1 MNDFGETIE
10 SDNSGSILDYDEAAN
25 LIDSEKTKENHK
37 LLEESSN
44 KIDEL
49 ILICDNTS
57 FNEIN
62 LTSNDEFPNNLLFL
76 ENTNETSL
84 QIAKDDLDLYYSRYA
99 SLIKETNT
107 LINFVS
113 QSLIISSTQLK
124 ELKIDINNITQQFE
138 KNIQNFAYPLKFNSP
153 ENNTLRNLLSGES
166 REKYKKEIKI
176 LNNYYNDFFKDVKN
190 IIEKINLSIIEFI
203 YLAEYLKLN
212 INNNAIKFQKD
223 L

>member
-62 LTSNDEFPNNLLFL
+62 LTNNDEFPNNLLFL

-153 ENNTLRNLLSGES
+153 ENNTLRNFLSGES
-166 REKYKKEIKI
+166 REQYKKEIKI